1 MLPRALRRSLVALAA
16 FTRPVYTQNNASQE
30 PCAQLSSLATNN
42 ATFFPAHVALSCLRS
57 VPLAKAGDLIQLQG
71 LRAFLEF
78 QSDLEYLKDPTI
90 GRIYPGADILAGL
103 DKLTSLLEDDAYDNE
118 YDFQTDVSKVFFS
131 AYDGHLA
138 YVPDIT
144 AVFAFGRLHTEE
156 SDDSGVPS
164 YFSLISITTGDNVS
178 PEVYAYS
185 DEAALCSPEDFDY
198 IPSPVVQINGDDI
211 LSWLNSYASQNG
223 RSQDPD
229 ANYNQLFVDVP
240 ALLYQGVETNY
251 FALSRYYQGDNTVL
265 RFANETTRD
274 VITRAQLLSNATLE
288 GLTDGASFFERF
300 CNKNL
305 TETILA
311 QASSSSSQTIL
322 NETQVPFEPVSTE
335 GLPPPHPAY
344 PSPIAISS
352 DNSVAGYLSESISD
366 LAILAI
372 PSFTTS
378 SPIGFENVV
387 RQLLATAS
395 ENNRTK
401 LVIDL
406 RGNGG
411 GTIFLAYDLF
421 RQLFPTV
428 EPYGA
433 GNYRA
438 GELHNFTGR
447 VVSDNIEQL
456 GSAYPELV
464 NTGIDGVILNSFDY
478 REPLTADGEQFSSWA
493 DFFGP
498 RGNDVEEF
506 TSLNRFNLTDIS
518 ATTVP
523 ILGYADNS
531 EPQPQ
536 VFSSEDIVL
545 LHDGAC
551 ASTCALFS
559 ELMASQKSTSVTV
572 GGRPQNGPMQ
582 GVGSVKGSQVQGM
595 FTLYSIIS
603 AVITAAPIADQL
615 EFVTKFG
622 IDFVQATTQ
631 ALSRAAPG
639 GAVIVQ
645 ASLNFRNNIRE
656 GDDSVTPL
664 QHIYEAADCRFF
676 YTPEMYASQAAV
688 WERAYNSAWRDME
701 CIEGSTEHPS
711 SVSGGSDVTAGP
723 PETASIFF
731 GGNNTISLGEQL
743 ASALLVNS
751 TSGNST
757 DTGPGAGS
765 TAGNNGTEGDQGSGD
780 SKGGSTY
787 VSIPTVFAAFMA
799 LGSIMLSTC

>member
-1 MLPRALRRSLVALAA
+1 MLPRTLRRSLVTLAA
-16 FTRPVYTQNNASQE
+16 LTTPVYTQNNASQE
-30 PCAQLSSLATNN
+30 PCAQLSSLATND
-42 ATFFPAHVALSCLRS
+42 ATFFPANVALSCLRS
-57 VPLAKAGDLIQLQG
+57 VPLAKAGDLVQLQG

-90 GRIYPGADILAGL
+90 GRIYPGVDILAGL

-118 YDFQTDVSKVFFS
+118 YDFQTDVSRIFSS

-144 AVFAFGRLHTEE
+144 AVFAFGRLHTEDL
-156 SDDSGVPS
+156 DDSGVPS
-164 YFSLISITTGDNVS
+164 YFSLISITTGDNVT
-178 PEVYAYS
+178 PEVYAYM
-185 DEAALCSPEDFDY
+185 
-198 IPSPVVQINGDDI
+198 VQINGEDI
-211 LSWLNSYASQNG
+211 LSWLNSYASQDG

-229 ANYNQLFVDVP
+229 ANYNQLFVNIP

-274 VITRAQLLSNATLE
+274 VITRAQLLFNATLE

-311 QASSSSSQTIL
+311 QASSSSSQTTL
-322 NETQVPFEPVSTE
+322 TETQVPFEPVSTK

-344 PSPIAISS
+344 PDPIAISS
-352 DNSVAGYLSESISD
+352 DNSVAGYLSESISE

-378 SPIGFENVV
+378 SPIEFENVV

-401 LVIDL
+401 LVIDF
-406 RGNGG
+406 RGN
-411 GTIFLAYDLF
+411 
-421 RQLFPTV
+421 
-428 EPYGA
+428 
-433 GNYRA
+433 
-438 GELHNFTGR
+438 
-447 VVSDNIEQL
+447 
-456 GSAYPELV
+456 
-464 NTGIDGVILNSFDY
+464 
-478 REPLTADGEQFSSWA
+478 SWLLKN
-493 DFFGP
+493 P
-498 RGNDVEEF
+498 RL
-506 TSLNRFNLTDIS
+506 SR
-518 ATTVP
+518 
-523 ILGYADNS
+523 
-531 EPQPQ
+531 
-536 VFSSEDIVL
+536 
-545 LHDGAC
+545 
-551 ASTCALFS
+551 
-559 ELMASQKSTSVTV
+559 
-572 GGRPQNGPMQ
+572 
-582 GVGSVKGSQVQGM
+582 
-595 FTLYSIIS
+595 
-603 AVITAAPIADQL
+603 AVITAAPISDQL

-645 ASLNFRNNIRE
+645 ASLNFRNNIRQ

-688 WERAYNSAWRDME
+688 WERAYNSTWGDME

-723 PETASIFF
+723 PGMASNFF
-731 GGNNTISLGEQL
+731 GGNNTIFLGEQL

-757 DTGPGAGS
+757 DTVSGAGS
-765 TAGNNGTEGDQGSGD
+765 TAGNNGAEGGQGSGD
-780 SKGGSTY
+780 SEGGSTY
-787 VSIPTVFAAFMA
+787 VSVPTVFATFMA
-799 LGSIMLSTC
+799 LGPIMLSTY